1 MSKSLQLA
9 NRFREVIF
17 DGTWIAN
24 TNFNMQLSD
33 TNWEIATKKIEN
45 FNNIADLTQHILY
58 YIKGLN
64 EFFQKGALT
73 ISDKYSFD
81 FPPITSDEDWEQI
94 KSIFISEATI
104 FVNTIEKFSDAQ
116 LNEIFVKK
124 EYGTFER
131 NIDAMIEHCYY
142 HLGQIVLLR
151 KMIHQT
157 SL

>member
-1 MSKSLQLA
+1 MSKSPQLA

-17 DGTWIAN
+17 NGTWIAN
-24 TNFNMQLSD
+24 TNFKMQLSD

-45 FNNIADLTQHILY
+45 FNIIADLTQHILY

-64 EFFQKGALT
+64 QFFQKGALT
-73 ISDKYSFD
+73 ISDKFSFD
-81 FPPITSDEDWEQI
+81 FPIITCEEDWEQI
-94 KSIFISEATI
+94 KSNFFSEATI
-104 FVNTIEKFSDAQ
+104 FVNTVEKFSDAE

-151 KMIHQT
+151 KMFLQT

>member
-24 TNFNMQLSD
+24 TNFNIQLSN
-33 TNWEIATKKIEN
+33 TNLEIATNKIEN
-45 FNNIADLTQHILY
+45 FNTIADLTQHILY

-73 ISDKYSFD
+73 ISDTYSFD
-81 FPPITSDEDWEQI
+81 FPPITCEKDWEHI
-94 KSIFISEATI
+94 KSIFFSEATI
-104 FVNTIEKFSDAQ
+104 FATTLEKITETQ

-131 NIDAMIEHCYY
+131 NIEAMIEHCYY

-151 KMIHQT
+151 KFIT
-157 SL
+157 N

>member
-24 TNFNMQLSD
+24 TNFNMQLSN
-33 TNWEIATKKIEN
+33 TNWETATKKNEN
-45 FNNIADLTQHILY
+45 FNTIADLTQHILY

-64 EFFQKGALT
+64 EFFEKGALT
-73 ISDKYSFD
+73 ISDTYSFD
-81 FPPITSDEDWEQI
+81 FSPITCEKDWNHI
-94 KSIFISEATI
+94 KSIFFTEASI
-104 FVNTIEKFSDAQ
+104 FATTVEKFTETQ

-151 KMIHQT
+151 KFIT
-157 SL
+157 N

>member
-24 TNFNMQLSD
+24 TNFNMQLSN
-33 TNWEIATKKIEN
+33 TNWEIATKKIEH
-45 FNNIADLTQHILY
+45 FNTIADLTQHVLY

-73 ISDKYSFD
+73 ISDKHSFD
-81 FPPITSDEDWEQI
+81 FPTITCDEDWEQI
-94 KSIFISEATI
+94 KSIFFSEAST
-104 FVNTIEKFSDAQ
+104 FATTLEKFTKTQ

-131 NIDAMIEHCYY
+131 NIDAMIEHYYY

-151 KMIHQT
+151 KIIVIN
-157 SL
+157 S

>member
-33 TNWEIATKKIEN
+33 TNWEIATNKIEN
-45 FNNIADLTQHILY
+45 FNTIADLTQHILY

-64 EFFQKGALT
+64 EFFQQGALT

-81 FPPITSDEDWEQI
+81 FPPITCDEDWEQI
-94 KSIFISEATI
+94 KSIFFSEASI
-104 FVNTIEKFSDAQ
+104 FVNTVEKFSDAE